1 VVRPVPE
8 VARDPVIT
16 ATLQALAAG
25 DGPRAEKLCRGYLEK
40 APDSIEHLRLLG
52 RALTTQSKFDE
63 GERVLRHA
71 LALRPGFAPLHEDLG
86 GILASQ
92 RRLEEA
98 VDALQTALRLDP
110 GLPLAGKKLGQALA
124 ALGRGTEAD
133 AAFEGW
139 FGQSQDRASVAVA
152 LDHLQAGRHED
163 AVATLKARLRIN
175 PENVDALVTL
185 AQAWLGDEQHAADVE
200 ALLRR
205 ATDIA
210 PDHAGAWML
219 LGSTLHGSERPQEAI
234 DAYLRAIEL
243 EPDNA
248 GAWSG
253 LGAEYALIGDME
265 RSTAAYGRSVA
276 LKPGLPGIHLS
287 YAHSLKSLGR
297 QSESLRQYRE
307 AIARKPD
314 FGEAYWSMA
323 NLKVFRF
330 EPHEVA
336 AMEEQLRRQDLTESA
351 AVHFRFALGK
361 AWEDAGDYDRAWDH
375 YHAGNQRQRPLVSF
389 DPVGFEDRHA
399 DIARVFSRELFERH
413 EGQGFDSD
421 APIFIVGL
429 PRSGSTLIEQI
440 LASHSQVEG
449 TLELSTLGEIA
460 LSTGRY
466 RSKEGDYPGAIPEL
480 SGRDFRAYG
489 QQYIEETRIHRM
501 SGKPRF
507 TDKLPNNFTHIG
519 FAHLILPN
527 ARIINARR
535 HPLDS
540 CLGCYKQLFGKG
552 QNFTYDMHEL
562 GLYYRQYHE
571 TMQHWHRVLPGK
583 VLDVHYE
590 DTVGDLE
597 AQVRRILAHCGLP
610 FEEACLRFHET
621 ERAVRTASSEQVR
634 QPLYTRALGTWRRY
648 AKHLGPWQ
656 EELADIIAEL
666 PERVRDAGL

>member
-8 VARDPVIT
+8 VTPRPDVA
-16 ATLQALAAG
+16 AALEALQAG
-25 DGPRAEKLCRGYLEK
+25 RATEAEAICRRWLNAE
-40 APDSIEHLRLLG
+40 PDAVEALRLLA
-52 RALTTQSKFDE
+52 RALSQLSRFDE
-63 GERVLRHA
+63 AEQSVRAA
-71 LALRPGFAPLHEDLG
+71 LVRRPDWAPLHEDLG
-86 GILASQ
+86 SILAGQ
-92 RRLEEA
+92 RRYDEA
-98 VDALQTALRLDP
+98 VASFRSALQFDP
-110 GLPLAGKKLGQALA
+110 SLPLAGKKLGQALA
-124 ALGRGTEAD
+124 ALGHGTEAD
-133 AAFEGW
+133 AAFETW
-139 FGQSQDRASVAVA
+139 FGQSQDRASVVVA
-152 LDHLQAGRHED
+152 LDHLQAGRHDD

-175 PENVDALVTL
+175 PDNVDALVTL
-185 AQAWLGDEQHAADVE
+185 AQAWLGDEKHAADVE

-210 PDHAGAWML
+210 PAHVGAWML
-219 LGSTLHGSERPQEAI
+219 LGAALHGSERPQEAI
-234 DAYLRAIEL
+234 AAYRRATEL

-265 RSTAAYGRSVA
+265 KSTAAYSRSVA

-307 AIARKPD
+307 AIALKPD

-330 EPHEVA
+330 EPAEVA
-336 AMEEQLRRQDLTESA
+336 AMEAQLRRQDLTESA

-361 AWEDAGDYDRAWDH
+361 ACEDAGDYDRAWEH

-399 DIARVFSRELFERH
+399 DIARVFSRELFERYQ
-413 EGQGFDSD
+413 GQGFESD

-440 LASHSQVEG
+440 LAGHSQVEG

-466 RSKEGDYPGAIPEL
+466 RREDGDYPGSIERL
-480 SGRDFRAYG
+480 RGRDFRAYG

-501 SGKPRF
+501 TCKPRF
-507 TDKLPNNFTHIG
+507 TDKLPNNFTHVG

-590 DTVGDLE
+590 DTVGDFE
-597 AQVRRILAHCGLP
+597 AQVRRILEHCGLP

-648 AKHLGPWQ
+648 EKHLGPWQ
-656 EELADIIAEL
+656 EELADIIAQL
-666 PERVRDAGL
+666 PERVRNAGL